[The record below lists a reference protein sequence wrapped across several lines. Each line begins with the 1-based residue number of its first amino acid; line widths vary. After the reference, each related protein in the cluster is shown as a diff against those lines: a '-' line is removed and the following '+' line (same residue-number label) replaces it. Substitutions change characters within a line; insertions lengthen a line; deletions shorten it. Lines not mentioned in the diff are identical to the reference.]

1 MKLKLLLP
9 VALLLPVS
17 TAFAGENALFR
28 IDNSCLKL
36 PPSEARTECMKKER
50 ETAAAFEKERN
61 KEEAASRRPEGE
73 RPKKN
78 DLCFTRRDSG
88 EVVCPN

>member
-1 MKLKLLLP
+1 MKTKILLLL
-9 VALLLPVS
+9 ALLIPLS

-50 ETAAAFEKERN
+50 EVAAAFEKERK
-61 KEEAASRRPEGE
+61 KEDAAAKGQDGE

-78 DLCFTRRDSG
+78 DLCFTRRDTG

>member
-1 MKLKLLLP
+1 MKPKILLSL
-9 VALLLPVS
+9 ALLIPMS

-36 PPSEARTECMKKER
+36 PPSDARTECMKKER
-50 ETAAAFEKERN
+50 EAAAEFSKERK
-61 KEEAASRRPEGE
+61 KEEAASKRQDGE
-73 RPKKN
+73 HPKKN
-78 DLCFTRRDSG
+78 DLCFTRKETG